1 MPLLHTDRDYE
12 QELGRLR
19 QSVLLMGARV
29 ENMIGRALK
38 AFQVRDIALAAETI
52 DLDLEVDQLEIDID
66 RACIRILARRQPVA
80 SDLRF
85 ITTALKIVT
94 DLERIGDLA
103 TNVCERVRELDDVKL
118 PAVRACIVEMGEAA
132 HDMVREALDAFIA
145 GDDGRAVRVLER
157 DNHVDAIYA
166 RLFPA
171 LLEQM
176 TPDESSVLSAQRLQ
190 SVGKY
195 LERIADHA
203 TNIAEMVVFMVRG
216 EDLRHARK
224 LAGHA

>member
-1 MPLLHTDRDYE
+1 MLHTDREYE
-12 QELGRLR
+12 QELSQLR

-29 ENMIGRALK
+29 EEMIGRSLR
-38 AFQVRDIALAAETI
+38 AFQARDAQLARETI
-52 DLDLEVDQLEIDID
+52 SLDLDVNELEKEIDK
-66 RACIRILARRQPVA
+66 ACIRVLARRQPVA

-103 TNVCERVRELDDVKL
+103 VNVCERVMDLGELDL
-118 PAVRACIVEMGEAA
+118 PSVRAQILEMGETA
-132 HDMVREALDAFIA
+132 HDMVREALDAFIQR
-145 GDDGRAVRVLER
+145 DDARAERVWER
-157 DNHVDAIYA
+157 DSAVDTAYA
-166 RLFPA
+166 KLFPE
-171 LLEQM
+171 LLQHMTSEQG
-176 TPDESSVLSAQRLQ
+176 SILNAQRLQ

-216 EDLRHARK
+216 DDLRHA
-224 LAGHA
+224 H